1 MKGIAL
7 LLNLL
12 WFVLGGW
19 AVAIQWFFGGLILA
33 ITIIGI
39 PFVPGI
45 WRIAV
50 FSAFPFGQ
58 ELINSPKGGGRA
70 AFSGILNIVWLI
82 FAGIWI
88 AISHVL
94 AGILLCLTLI
104 GIPFGIAHFK
114 LAGAA
119 LMPVGKEI
127 VSKDARN
134 ARELVQPVRS

>member
-1 MKGIAL
+1 MKGLTL

-19 AVAIQWFFGGLILA
+19 AVAIEWFIGGLILA
-33 ITIIGI
+33 ITIIGL
-39 PFVPGI
+39 PFVPGV
-45 WRIAV
+45 WRIAM

-58 ELINSPKGGGRA
+58 ELIDSTNSRA
-70 AFSGILNIVWLI
+70 GSAFSGVLNIFWLI

-94 AGILLCLTLI
+94 AGIVLFITII

-127 VSKDARN
+127 VPKPLKR
-134 ARELVQPVRS
+134 